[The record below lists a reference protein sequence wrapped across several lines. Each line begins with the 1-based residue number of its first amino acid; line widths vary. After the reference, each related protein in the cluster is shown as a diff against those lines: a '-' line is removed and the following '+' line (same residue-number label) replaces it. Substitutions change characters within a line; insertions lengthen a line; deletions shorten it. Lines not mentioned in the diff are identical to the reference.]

1 MMRLRAF
8 RTLTSGAPGALA
20 GRLLPRACL
29 LCKSACSN
37 SELCKDCQHALPGQY
52 RVRCLRCAFP
62 LADDWASHAPSYGTL
77 GEALRPGERGT
88 CPACAAHPQPLPLVM
103 TVALADYVAPLDR
116 VMTSFKF
123 GQQMQLARPLGM
135 LLGDALAKALERE
148 GTYGARPLGADAL
161 GGAPLAPLDEGTHGD
176 GAWDRETRASQP
188 DMTYGCLQH
197 IGPPEALVPVP
208 LSGERLAER
217 GYNQALQIAR
227 AMRSHAPTVC
237 PPVRTDWLVRTRHT
251 RRQSELSLAARATNL
266 LGAFAVPKPAQVQG
280 RHVMLVDDVL
290 TTGHTLA
297 EAARALREAGAAYV
311 SAAVVARTP

>member
-1 MMRLRAF
+1 MSFAPESRTFLRSA
-8 RTLTSGAPGALA
+8 LGALS

-29 LCKSACSN
+29 LCESACSD
-37 SELCKDCQHALPGQY
+37 SALCADCLHALPGQH

-62 LADDWASHAPSYGTL
+62 LPDDWAIHAPSYGTL
-77 GEALRPGERGT
+77 GEALRPGARGT

-148 GTYGARPLGADAL
+148 G
-161 GGAPLAPLDEGTHGD
+161 
-176 GAWDRETRASQP
+176 AWGKET
-188 DMTYGCLQH
+188 
-197 IGPPEALVPVP
+197 PEALIPIP
-208 LSGERLAER
+208 LSGRRLAER

-227 AMRSHAPTVC
+227 AMRAHAPAVC

-251 RRQSELSLAARATNL
+251 RRQSELSLEARATNL
-266 LGAFAVPKPAQVQG
+266 LGAFAVPDPARVQG

-297 EAARALREAGAAYV
+297 EAARTLREAGAAHV